1 MRKLYLAVLLLLNLT
16 GFSQTKTIA
25 IIGSSTA
32 EGAGAQPIDSSWVN
46 RLRYHYITELGR
58 VDVIHNAALGGT
70 NNYQGMPSS
79 YVPPPGR
86 STPLEGRNVT
96 WALSVNPDIVIV
108 SYVSNNLDGY
118 TVAETM
124 FTLQVI
130 MDSVHAAGKLCFIT
144 TTQPRTN
151 FDDAGRER
159 LRVLKDSILNR
170 FGEYAINFFD
180 PIVNPLDNTIA
191 EEYRFEFDNVH
202 LNNTGHR
209 LLFEQVVAKNILDFG
224 PLPVEIR
231 NFAAKLQNGQV
242 LLQWSSFD
250 EEPFTTYT
258 IQRSSNGVNFEAL
271 HKIDATEAPG
281 EKKYSWADKNP
292 AGGSNYYRLLVEQ
305 PSGNTYS
312 KVISVKNDLPAMV
325 VKRIYSAV
333 GAQNITVE
341 IITPEAQNTRFDII
355 GSNGAVI
362 KSFNRQLFRH
372 SNTINLPV
380 GAIPSG
386 SYFLRITSP
395 GRASVTQTFVK

>member
-16 GFSQTKTIA
+16 SFSQLKTIA
-25 IIGSSTA
+25 VIGSSTA
-32 EGAGAQPIDSSWVN
+32 EGAGAQPVDSSWVR
-46 RLRYHYITELGR
+46 RLSYHFKNELGR
-58 VDVIHNAALGGT
+58 VDTIYNRALGGT

-86 STPLEGRNVT
+86 DNPLDGRNVT

-118 TVAETM
+118 SIAETM
-124 FTLQVI
+124 FTLQVL
-130 MDSVHAAGKLCFIT
+130 MDSVHAAGKHCFIT

-151 FDDAGRER
+151 FSEAGRER

-180 PIVNPLDNTIA
+180 PIVNPIDNTIA
-191 EEYRFEFDNVH
+191 SEYKFAFDDVH
-202 LNNTGHR
+202 LNNAGHR
-209 LLFEQVVAKNILDFG
+209 VLFEQVVAKNILDFS

-250 EEPFTTYT
+250 EEPFTTYN
-258 IQRSSNGVNFEAL
+258 IQRSSNGVNFETL
-271 HKIDATEAPG
+271 HKIDAAEAQG
-281 EKKYSWADKNP
+281 EKKYSWVDKNP
-292 AGGSNYYRLLVEQ
+292 VGGASYYRLFIEQ
-305 PSGNTYS
+305 PSGNAYS
-312 KVISVKNDLPAMV
+312 KVISVKNELPAMV
-325 VKRIYSAV
+325 VKRIYSGI
-333 GAQNITVE
+333 GAHNITIE
-341 IITPEAQNTRFDII
+341 IITPETKNARFDII

-362 KSFNRQLFRH
+362 RSFNRQLFRH
-372 SNTINLPV
+372 TNTINLPV

-395 GRASVTQTFVK
+395 GRAPVTQTFVK